1 MPKRSLSVD
10 TLASKQ
16 EAKRVLGNAVVS
28 QVVFQPKWRKSQ
40 GGQVAWTKQL
50 PPAWLDG
57 WQSDF
62 WPRKKSIPS
71 ALAWVQV
78 ALWKLGR
85 IRDNLRDLQA
95 LGVRTPLE
103 KDYAL
108 IRKALVED
116 AALLKRI
123 LGLQVELS
131 PESASPEAYLDA
143 LHDALLGNEETREK
157 QRKQRKAS
165 AWTAKQQLIL
175 AALCAHHKHYGR
187 GVENGEPATVAEI
200 AKAAGVD
207 KGTVSRFFKKAFGG
221 YSQYKVYCQREA
233 VGLRLAVLMG
243 DVPSLQELSGGFME
257 LKREQ

>member
-1 MPKRSLSVD
+1 MSNRKRSLPAD
-10 TLASKQ
+10 TLASEQ

-28 QVVFQPKWRKSQ
+28 QVVFQPKWRESQ
-40 GGQVAWTKQL
+40 GGWTKQL

-85 IRDNLRDLQA
+85 IRDNLRGLQA

-103 KDYAL
+103 TDYAL
-108 IRKALVED
+108 IRQALVED
-116 AALLKRI
+116 AALLRRI
-123 LGLQVELS
+123 LGLRLEL
-131 PESASPEAYLDA
+131 PPDSASPEAYLDA
-143 LHDALLGNEETREK
+143 LYDALLGSKETREK

-165 AWTAKQQLIL
+165 VWTAKQQLIL
-175 AALCAHHKHYGR
+175 AALCTHHKYYGR
-187 GVENGEPATVAEI
+187 GVENWEPATVAEI

-221 YSQYKVYCQREA
+221 YSQYKACCQREA
-233 VGLRLAVLMG
+233 VGLKLAALSG
-243 DVPSLQELSGGFME
+243 DVTSLRELSGGFME